1 MVTRI
6 VARVTPPHLPSL
18 ITTLTPLLAVAA
30 AGSFYLR
37 WQSGAVYIDQES
49 FVGVDLAA
57 VDAAVAAAPIWTQA
71 LEDKQIV
78 DDLPKWHKAIV
89 LTLLDQINTLRTQ
102 PATVFAAVTPAQA
115 WAAVKAKYD
124 TL

>member
-6 VARVTPPHLPSL
+6 VARGSAPYLPAL
-18 ITTLTPLLAVAA
+18 AATLAPLLALAN
-30 AGSFYLR
+30 AGSFHLSY
-37 WQSGAVYIDQES
+37 QNNAVYIEQGT
-49 FVGVDLAA
+49 FAGVDVAA
-57 VDAAVAAAPIWTQA
+57 VDAAVAGAPVWTQA
-71 LEDKQIV
+71 LEDKQFV

-102 PATVFAAVTPAQA
+102 PATVFGAVTPAQA

-124 TL
+124 SL